1 MFQEKI
7 DNKERKLTPHEHW
20 LRDYKSVQL
29 FQGKICHCTIKT
41 SKIWTS
47 SDLIWLLEI
56 YLQEIII
63 SL

>member
-1 MFQEKI
+1 MFQGKI
-7 DNKERKLTPHEHW
+7 DNKERTLTPHEHC

-47 SDLIWLLEI
+47 SDLI
-56 YLQEIII
+56 
-63 SL
+63 